1 MQFLGCLP
9 GQDLPSGECDKN
21 IFCISAV
28 KQTGFV
34 LLSAGRFDL
43 SLPNFFPV
51 SFALFSF
58 LMLLM
63 QHSSGLLQ
71 FRRATEVRQNL
82 SVEKVSVSFWGLKL
96 WRLWVV
102 VAVGGVQGEPLWHG
116 QQICGQVAVPLD
128 TCYSFPACRNSFLP
142 AQLAGT
148 SHPSSRC
155 C

>member
-58 LMLLM
+58 
-63 QHSSGLLQ
+63 
-71 FRRATEVRQNL
+71 
-82 SVEKVSVSFWGLKL
+82 
-96 WRLWVV
+96 
-102 VAVGGVQGEPLWHG
+102 
-116 QQICGQVAVPLD
+116 
-128 TCYSFPACRNSFLP
+128 
-142 AQLAGT
+142 
-148 SHPSSRC
+148 
-155 C
+155 